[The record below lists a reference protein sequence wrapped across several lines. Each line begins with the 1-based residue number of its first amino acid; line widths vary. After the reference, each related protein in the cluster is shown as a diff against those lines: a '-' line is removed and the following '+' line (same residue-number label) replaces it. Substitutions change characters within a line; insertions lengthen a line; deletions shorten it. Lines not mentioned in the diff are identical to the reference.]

1 MPDQHHITGEL
12 CSSSVTIHC
21 IQSDRVTLLPMHTS
35 RTQAAPPCAVW
46 ETPPKRA
53 LPVHQ
58 KGGRRP
64 QMVEQGAGPCEQDTS
79 QGPAFCTMLWGLLAL
94 LHSRAPAPAPA
105 AARKS
110 AGSLTRHQRG
120 RPRRRRRS
128 GGAPSRRELAPSPLG
143 PVQGPSPPACSAPAV
158 RTGRLLKQ
166 GGQPPPPLPI
176 PGAGREAR
184 ATARTSRKKEKAKRG
199 PGENQPAGRKQART
213 CTRQRERGGARRTA
227 GRWRTRP
234 PPVPAAPR

>member
-1 MPDQHHITGEL
+1 MRRLGDPSET
-12 CSSSVTIHC
+12 CSA
-21 IQSDRVTLLPMHTS
+21 RPPKGW
-35 RTQAAPPCAVW
+35 APPSN
-46 ETPPKRA
+46 
-53 LPVHQ
+53 
-58 KGGRRP
+58 G
-64 QMVEQGAGPCEQDTS
+64 GAGGGAVRAGYQPRAC
-79 QGPAFCTMLWGLLAL
+79 QGLLHHALRGLLAL
-94 LHSRAPAPAPA
+94 LHSWAPAPAPA

-110 AGSLTRHQRG
+110 AGSLMRHQRG

-158 RTGRLLKQ
+158 RTARLLKQ
-166 GGQPPPPLPI
+166 GGQHPPPLHI
-176 PGAGREAR
+176 PGAGREAP
-184 ATARTSRKKEKAKRG
+184 ATARTSRKKKKAKRG

-213 CTRQRERGGARRTA
+213 CMRQRERRGARRTA

>member
-1 MPDQHHITGEL
+1 MRRLGNPSET
-12 CSSSVTIHC
+12 CS
-21 IQSDRVTLLPMHTS
+21 
-35 RTQAAPPCAVW
+35 
-46 ETPPKRA
+46 
-53 LPVHQ
+53 VHQ

-64 QMVEQGAGPCEQDTS
+64 QMAERGAGPCEQDTS
-79 QGPAFCTMLWGLLAL
+79 QGPARAFCTMLWGLLAL

-158 RTGRLLKQ
+158 RTARLLKQ
-166 GGQPPPPLPI
+166 GGQHPPRPPPI
-176 PGAGREAR
+176 PGAP
-184 ATARTSRKKEKAKRG
+184 ATARTSRKKKKAKRG

-213 CTRQRERGGARRTA
+213 CMRQRERRGARRTA